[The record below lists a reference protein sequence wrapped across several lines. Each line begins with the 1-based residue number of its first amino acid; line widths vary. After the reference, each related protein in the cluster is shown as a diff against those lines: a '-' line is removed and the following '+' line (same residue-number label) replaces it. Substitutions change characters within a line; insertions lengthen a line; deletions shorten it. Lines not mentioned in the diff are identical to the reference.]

1 MGFNAALQR
10 QNTRDLEKAKA
21 VEEPKPAT
29 EFKSRAPSFRRE
41 LLRRNSREPESDAR
55 AGRGRPREQTRPDE
69 PPAARGKTAS
79 RPVWPRSTRGLPP

>member
-41 LLRRNSREPESDAR
+41 QLRRTATPESDAT
-55 AGRGRPREQTRPDE
+55 PVV
-69 PPAARGKTAS
+69 AAPKE
-79 RPVWPRSTRGLPP
+79 

>member
-21 VEEPKPAT
+21 VETEAKPAT

-41 LLRRNSREPESDAR
+41 QLRRTATPESDAT
-55 AGRGRPREQTRPDE
+55 PVV
-69 PPAARGKTAS
+69 AAPKE
-79 RPVWPRSTRGLPP
+79 

>member
-21 VEEPKPAT
+21 VSTEPKPAA

-41 LLRRNSREPESDAR
+41 LLRRNSREPEPAS
-55 AGRGRPREQTRPDE
+55 E
-69 PPAARGKTAS
+69 PPPVVAAPKE
-79 RPVWPRSTRGLPP
+79 

>member
-21 VEEPKPAT
+21 VENEAKPVT

-41 LLRRNSREPESDAR
+41 LLRRNSREPE
-55 AGRGRPREQTRPDE
+55 
-69 PPAARGKTAS
+69 PAS
-79 RPVWPRSTRGLPP
+79 ELPPVVAAPKE

>member
-41 LLRRNSREPESDAR
+41 LLRRNSREPEPAS
-55 AGRGRPREQTRPDE
+55 E
-69 PPAARGKTAS
+69 PPPVVAAPKE
-79 RPVWPRSTRGLPP
+79 

>member
-21 VEEPKPAT
+21 VEEAKPAA

-41 LLRRNSREPESDAR
+41 QLRRNSREPEPAS
-55 AGRGRPREQTRPDE
+55 E
-69 PPAARGKTAS
+69 PVVAAPKE
-79 RPVWPRSTRGLPP
+79 

>member
-21 VEEPKPAT
+21 VEEPKPVT

-41 LLRRNSREPESDAR
+41 LLRRTATPESDAT
-55 AGRGRPREQTRPDE
+55 PVV
-69 PPAARGKTAS
+69 AAPKE
-79 RPVWPRSTRGLPP
+79 

>member
-21 VEEPKPAT
+21 VETEPKPAT

-41 LLRRNSREPESDAR
+41 QLRRTATPESDAT
-55 AGRGRPREQTRPDE
+55 PV
-69 PPAARGKTAS
+69 AAAPKE
-79 RPVWPRSTRGLPP
+79 

>member
-21 VEEPKPAT
+21 VETEPKPAA

-41 LLRRNSREPESDAR
+41 LLRRNSREPEPAS
-55 AGRGRPREQTRPDE
+55 E
-69 PPAARGKTAS
+69 PVAAAPKE
-79 RPVWPRSTRGLPP
+79 

>member
-21 VEEPKPAT
+21 VETEAKPVT

-41 LLRRNSREPESDAR
+41 QLRRTATPESDAT
-55 AGRGRPREQTRPDE
+55 PVV
-69 PPAARGKTAS
+69 AAPKE
-79 RPVWPRSTRGLPP
+79 

>member
-21 VEEPKPAT
+21 VENEAKPVT

-41 LLRRNSREPESDAR
+41 LLRRNSREPEPAS
-55 AGRGRPREQTRPDE
+55 E
-69 PPAARGKTAS
+69 PPPVVAAPKE
-79 RPVWPRSTRGLPP
+79 

>member
-21 VEEPKPAT
+21 VEAEAKAAPPP

-41 LLRRNSREPESDAR
+41 LLRRNSREPEPAS
-55 AGRGRPREQTRPDE
+55 E
-69 PPAARGKTAS
+69 PVVAAPKE
-79 RPVWPRSTRGLPP
+79 

>member
-21 VEEPKPAT
+21 VETEAKSAPP

-41 LLRRNSREPESDAR
+41 LLRRNSREPESDAT
-55 AGRGRPREQTRPDE
+55 PVV
-69 PPAARGKTAS
+69 AAPKE
-79 RPVWPRSTRGLPP
+79 

>member
-1 MGFNAALQR
+1 MNRAVKTDLLVIAASNGENLKLAKRCVNAALQR

-41 LLRRNSREPESDAR
+41 QLRRTATPESDAT
-55 AGRGRPREQTRPDE
+55 PVV
-69 PPAARGKTAS
+69 AAPKE
-79 RPVWPRSTRGLPP
+79 